1 MSSVLQ
7 DVDIDSNFFNDN
19 FIGLN
24 HGQTIDSVYDSKK
37 FNNEF
42 AHDFSNQDLSI
53 IHLNIRSLPRNGNN
67 FIAYLDMLKVNFKI
81 ICLSETWLNENRLI
95 DDLFSDYN
103 AYHSMRKIDKSPGG
117 GVSIFVHKNLKS
129 EEICE
134 LTCSLDHIECIFV
147 RIVGSYNNNIT
158 IGTCYRKPTT
168 SNITDFI
175 SSLTNAVS
183 KIDSNDTKFIAGDFN
198 FNLFDI
204 SNDNN
209 VSAFMDSMLSL
220 GLINTINQPTRE
232 IGQSISLLD
241 NIFITN
247 SIAYMSG
254 TLFWDISDHYPI
266 FALVK
271 GILSR
276 DIGKETIKY
285 RLCNDTTLD
294 NFAQALYNHDFNN
307 LVYIDNLDT
316 ALENL
321 DETIMYYFNIH
332 CPIISKII
340 TNKDREKPW
349 INSYIKYLIKNR
361 ENYHKQLRKNR
372 ITPDFFKHYRN
383 FVSKKIVESKKA
395 YITGLLDNLK
405 QNMKKTWTFLNGLLK
420 PNKKRSNIFIKKLLI
435 NDVSIDD
442 DSGIC
447 NGLNDHFATVGS
459 KISESFG
466 TGNYSSNTVNPRP
479 NNFFFKPCTPNEVKD
494 IIKNMKNKS
503 CNVNTYSSR
512 VLKYISEIISPFIA
526 NIINKSLS
534 SGHFPSKFKVA
545 RVIPLHKGGS
555 KDDLNNYR
563 PISLLPL
570 LSKIFEKIVYNQL
583 YNFLEHFDILSS
595 AQFGFRRGKSTIQAV
610 MDHLKFVYNNLD
622 DGCSVISIFMDLSK
636 AFDCLDHT
644 ILLNK
649 LEKYGIRGITNT
661 WFKSYLTDRK
671 QFVSVNNT
679 NSDTRNITHG
689 VPQGS
694 NLGPLL
700 FLIFINDFPQA
711 NPFFKYNLFADDS
724 TLTCKFHKSNEMYIK
739 SKIETELQSVFSWL
753 QMNKLKINFDKSK
766 FMMFSYGKKY
776 SLTTLTLGNN
786 SISRTESIKFLGITI
801 DQNLNFRP
809 HTSSLSTKISK
820 INGLLFRLNN
830 ILPCDSLQLLYSALL
845 VPHIVYGIE
854 IWHGALQTNRDRI
867 FKLQKKAIRAINS
880 LPYNH
885 HTHDY
890 FKSMGVL
897 KSEDLYK
904 LKLST
909 CMFKNRIVGT
919 QSDVHA
925 HNTRRRNDLILPR
938 YNRSRSQTSW
948 MYQGIRLW
956 NSLPNETKLIER
968 GGPFK
973 NSMKRMLL
981 DSY

>member
-1 MSSVLQ
+1 M
-7 DVDIDSNFFNDN
+7 
-19 FIGLN
+19 
-24 HGQTIDSVYDSKK
+24 
-37 FNNEF
+37 
-42 AHDFSNQDLSI
+42 
-53 IHLNIRSLPRNGNN
+53 
-67 FIAYLDMLKVNFKI
+67 
-81 ICLSETWLNENRLI
+81 
-95 DDLFSDYN
+95 
-103 AYHSMRKIDKSPGG
+103 
-117 GVSIFVHKNLKS
+117 
-129 EEICE
+129 
-134 LTCSLDHIECIFV
+134 
-147 RIVGSYNNNIT
+147 
-158 IGTCYRKPTT
+158 
-168 SNITDFI
+168 
-175 SSLTNAVS
+175 
-183 KIDSNDTKFIAGDFN
+183 
-198 FNLFDI
+198 
-204 SNDNN
+204 
-209 VSAFMDSMLSL
+209 
-220 GLINTINQPTRE
+220 
-232 IGQSISLLD
+232 
-241 NIFITN
+241 
-247 SIAYMSG
+247 
-254 TLFWDISDHYPI
+254 
-266 FALVK
+266 
-271 GILSR
+271 
-276 DIGKETIKY
+276 
-285 RLCNDTTLD
+285 
-294 NFAQALYNHDFNN
+294 
-307 LVYIDNLDT
+307 
-316 ALENL
+316 
-321 DETIMYYFNIH
+321 
-332 CPIISKII
+332 
-340 TNKDREKPW
+340 
-349 INSYIKYLIKNR
+349 
-361 ENYHKQLRKNR
+361 
-372 ITPDFFKHYRN
+372 
-383 FVSKKIVESKKA
+383 
-395 YITGLLDNLK
+395 
-405 QNMKKTWTFLNGLLK
+405 
-420 PNKKRSNIFIKKLLI
+420 
-435 NDVSIDD
+435 
-442 DSGIC
+442 
-447 NGLNDHFATVGS
+447 
-459 KISESFG
+459 
-466 TGNYSSNTVNPRP
+466 
-479 NNFFFKPCTPNEVKD
+479 
-494 IIKNMKNKS
+494 
-503 CNVNTYSSR
+503 
-512 VLKYISEIISPFIA
+512 
-526 NIINKSLS
+526 
-534 SGHFPSKFKVA
+534 
-545 RVIPLHKGGS
+545 
-555 KDDLNNYR
+555 
-563 PISLLPL
+563 
-570 LSKIFEKIVYNQL
+570 
-583 YNFLEHFDILSS
+583 EHFDILSS

-919 QSDVHA
+919 QSDVHN